1 MDTSDKSPMTR
12 EKITDAHLVEKG
24 FVNFVQAQALLV
36 VKQSHTMHPLNAGL
50 LPDALKVFHTLQGM
64 GCDHEEL
71 GWAPLSIHD

>member
-1 MDTSDKSPMTR
+1 MDTRSKNSMTR

-50 LPDALKVFHTLQGM
+50 LPDALKVFHTLQGKR
-64 GCDHEEL
+64 CDNEGL
-71 GWAPLSIHD
+71 GWAPLKHS